1 MKKVFIIL
9 VVVII
14 FVLGG
19 FLLLTSKAN
28 TALETMLY
36 EKIDMKL
43 VADGIY
49 QGETNAGLVIVK
61 VDVSVKDHAI
71 DNIDIIEHQNGL
83 GGKAESITDR
93 MIEQNNYDVDAVSGA
108 TLSSEAIKS
117 AVSKA
122 LKKGYSD

>member
-1 MKKVFIIL
+1 MKKVFIVL

-36 EKIDMKL
+36 EKIDMEL
-43 VADGIY
+43 VADGTY
-49 QGETNAGLVIVK
+49 QGETNAGLVLVK

-71 DNIDIIEHQNGL
+71 VNIERDIVINRRQIEVNDN
-83 GGKAESITDR
+83 
-93 MIEQNNYDVDAVSGA
+93 Y
-108 TLSSEAIKS
+108 
-117 AVSKA
+117 
-122 LKKGYSD
+122 

>member
-1 MKKVFIIL
+1 MKKVFIVL

-36 EKIDMKL
+36 EKIDMEL
-43 VADGIY
+43 VADGTY
-49 QGETNAGLVIVK
+49 QGETNAGLVLVK

-71 DNIDIIEHQNGL
+71 VNIDIIEHQNGF
-83 GGKAESITDR
+83 GGKAETITDR
-93 MIEQNNYDVDAVSGA
+93 MIERNNFDVDAVSGA

>member
-43 VADGIY
+43 VADGTY
-49 QGETNAGLVIVK
+49 QGETNAGLVLVK
-61 VDVSVKDHAI
+61 VDVNVKDHAI

-93 MIEQNNYDVDAVSGA
+93 MIEQNNYEVDAVSGA

>member
-1 MKKVFIIL
+1 MKKVFIVL

-43 VADGIY
+43 VADGTY
-49 QGETNAGLVIVK
+49 QGETNAGLVFVK
-61 VDVSVKDHAI
+61 IEVSVKDHAI

-117 AVSKA
+117 AVRKA

>member
-1 MKKVFIIL
+1 
-9 VVVII
+9 
-14 FVLGG
+14 
-19 FLLLTSKAN
+19 
-28 TALETMLY
+28 MLY

-43 VADGIY
+43 VADGTY
-49 QGETNAGLVIVK
+49 QGETNAGLVLVK
-61 VDVSVKDHAI
+61 VDVNVKDHAI

-93 MIEQNNYDVDAVSGA
+93 MIEQNNYEVDAVSGA

>member
-43 VADGIY
+43 VADGTY
-49 QGETNAGLVIVK
+49 QGETNAGLVLVK
-61 VDVSVKDHAI
+61 VDVNVKDHAI
-71 DNIDIIEHQNGL
+71 DNIDIVEHQNGL